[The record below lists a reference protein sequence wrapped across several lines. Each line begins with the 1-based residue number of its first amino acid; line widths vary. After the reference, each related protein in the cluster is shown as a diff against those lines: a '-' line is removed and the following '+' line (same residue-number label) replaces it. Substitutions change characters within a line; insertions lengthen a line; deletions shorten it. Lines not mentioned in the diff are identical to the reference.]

1 MIQDMPT
8 RGEDSGVPV
17 HVRAF
22 SAWLYKL
29 KKSNDMGQM

>member
-1 MIQDMPT
+1 MIQNMLT

-22 SAWLYKL
+22 AAWLYKL
-29 KKSNDMGQM
+29 QKSNDMGQM